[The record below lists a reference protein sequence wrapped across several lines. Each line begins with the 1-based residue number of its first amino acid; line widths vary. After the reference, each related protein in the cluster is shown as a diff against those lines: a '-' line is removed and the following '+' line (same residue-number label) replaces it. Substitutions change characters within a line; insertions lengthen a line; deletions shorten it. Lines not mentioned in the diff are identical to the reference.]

1 MIHLTARVAWHD
13 GRWNGTVCTRPGE
26 NAFCTALE
34 RVRKDK
40 NDTAEMA
47 IAGRAWADLAPEHL
61 PPCIAEGGGFMSQF
75 EWSRRFTHPYTKNR
89 HTVETHGHL
98 LPTTLQVPTYSTFA
112 VPFRWMLRRNQEWLE
127 SRSPEQA
134 PEDVA
139 PPFPSPWVF
148 GRERQEWLVR
158 RFFEPL
164 TARRSL
170 LFLYCKEGHPLGGVH
185 PRLIVAI
192 GHVVGVDRARH
203 YDSSIPEKTYAMWDR
218 VIRHSIRED
227 GVEGFLF
234 PYHDYLAPTGDPDED
249 RRRLELLHEIAVAP
263 DASDAGDFSYAAEHT
278 RPDIVIS
285 ILGKAVASVQ
295 RIRAHG
301 IASGPWERR
310 ESWLNAQIA
319 AAWKDRGAFP
329 GFGAA
334 LEALGFRLGSAL
346 ALELVTSGML
356 KPGEDPWPLADAL
369 FRGKR
374 KPPRPEYAS
383 DIKELREIWTE
394 VSGTTERFALLKLL
408 SRFDLEP
415 EQAQRWFEPESRRK
429 LLERTIPDKQLLEN
443 PYLLCELDV
452 GGLDQPQISI
462 GTIDRGLLPE
472 DSLARQHPLP
482 TPSGVETPS
491 DKRRVRAGLV
501 AVLRQAS
508 EQGDS
513 LVSTAEMLERLP
525 RLDVAVPI
533 QVTSDWFRAH
543 GTRLSGTVELV
554 DAMVRKAS
562 GEAEAL
568 HVPALQLTQ
577 VRKWEDGARK
587 ILAARAER
595 SLPSLGEDWR
605 ALIVEAIGEAGGR
618 VDPRNERHQ
627 LALTEQAAALEKVT
641 TRKLSVLAG
650 RAGTGKTSV
659 LGALLR
665 SKKLNQDGILLLAPT
680 GKARVRLSNAANR
693 GDDEGAATVAQ
704 FLYRLKRYD
713 ALRQK
718 PRTSGTE
725 KHRREKTVVIDEC
738 SMLTL
743 DDLYALLDALD
754 LNHVQRLILVG
765 DPNQLPPIGVGRP
778 FADFVGFI
786 DECATSDKEDVRKIA
801 GALGRLSIEV
811 RAQAGAPSDTL
822 RLASWF
828 TREAQ
833 PVDSDRVLSDLELCR
848 PFNDLEICFWKTTDE
863 LHQRLLEQF
872 QKHLGIKDSN
882 DAAGFNRALGFN
894 ENNWIPYEDPSGPE
908 RFQLLSPVRMQ
919 PHGVHELNRW
929 VQKTFRKVEV
939 EQARSRRGLKLG
951 DEEIVLRDKVL
962 QVRNQ
967 TRDGYDYSE
976 KSQVEL
982 YIANGEIGIAANT
995 RNGWMNVAFAGRPNV
1010 TVGYGSRDFSE
1021 GSGPLQLAYALT
1033 VHKSQGSKFN
1043 VVFAILP
1050 KHCRLLSRELLY
1062 TMLTRSKKRMVLLL
1076 EAGDTSVLYD
1086 LTRPERS
1093 ETARRNSNLFL
1104 GAVRERSEEIPYAEH
1119 LIHRTLKGHMVRS
1132 KSELVIANLLH
1143 SKDIAYE
1150 YERVLEGTTEPGRL
1164 RPDFTFVDAAGD
1176 LIIWEHLGML
1186 DNAAYSQSWNWKRQW
1201 YAKNGFIEDQTLFI
1215 TRDEQGGRLD
1225 AQQLEDVAERIR
1237 KLL

>member
-13 GRWNGTVCTRPGE
+13 RRWNGTVCMQPGE
-26 NAFCTALE
+26 NTFCTALE

-40 NDTAEMA
+40 NEPAETA
-47 IAGRAWADLAPEHL
+47 IAGRTWADLAPEQL
-61 PPCIAEGGGFMSQF
+61 PPCIAEGGGFMSQR
-75 EWSRRFTHPYTKNR
+75 EWSRLFSHPYAKNR
-89 HTVETHGHL
+89 HAVETHGHL
-98 LPTTLQVPTYSTFA
+98 RPTTLQVPAYATFA

-127 SRSPEQA
+127 SRSPDQA
-134 PEDVA
+134 PEDVE

-164 TARRSL
+164 TPKRSL
-170 LFLYCKEGHPLGGVH
+170 LFMYCKEGHPLGDAH

-192 GHVVGVDRARH
+192 GQILGVDRTR
-203 YDSSIPEKTYAMWDR
+203 YYESEVPEKTYAMWDR
-218 VIRHSIRED
+218 VIRHSVRED
-227 GVEGFLF
+227 GDEGFVF

-249 RRRLELLHEIAVAP
+249 RRRLDLLHEIAVVP
-263 DASDAGDFSYAAEHT
+263 DAADAGDFSYATEHT

-285 ILGKAVASVQ
+285 TLGKAVASVQ

-301 IASGPWERR
+301 IAGGPWERR
-310 ESWLNAQIA
+310 ENWLNAQIA

-346 ALELVTSGML
+346 ALELVTSGMM

-369 FRGKR
+369 FRSKR

-383 DIKELREIWTE
+383 DLKELREIWME
-394 VSGTTERFALLKLL
+394 VSGNTERFALLKLL

-415 EQAQRWFEPESRRK
+415 EQAKRWFEPERRRK
-429 LLERTIPDKQLLEN
+429 ELEHTVLDKELLEN

-452 GGLDQPQISI
+452 GGSDQPQITI

-472 DSLARQHPLP
+472 DSLARKHPLP
-482 TPSGVETPS
+482 APSGVETPS

-501 AVLRQAS
+501 AVLRQAA

-513 LVSTAEMLERLP
+513 LVSTAEVIERLP

-533 QVTSDWFRAH
+533 QVTSDWLRAH
-543 GTRLSGTVELV
+543 GTLLSGTVELV
-554 DAMVRKAS
+554 DAEVRKAS
-562 GEAEAL
+562 KNAEAIR
-568 HVPALQLTQ
+568 VPALQLMQ
-577 VRKWEDGARK
+577 VRKWEEGVRK
-587 ILAARAER
+587 IMSARAER
-595 SLPSLGEDWR
+595 SLPSLGEDWSS
-605 ALIVEAIGEAGGR
+605 LIVEAIGEAGGR
-618 VDPRNERHQ
+618 VELGNERHQ
-627 LALTEQAAALEKVT
+627 RALAEQAAVLEKVT

-665 SKKLNQDGILLLAPT
+665 SKQLNKDGILLLAPT
-680 GKARVRLSNAANR
+680 GKARVRLSNAANK

-718 PRTSGTE
+718 PRTSGNE

-754 LNHVQRLILVG
+754 LSHVQRLILVG

-778 FADFVGFI
+778 FADLVGFI
-786 DECATSDKEDVRKIA
+786 DECATSDDKERRKIA
-801 GALGRLSIEV
+801 GALGRLTIEV

-833 PVDSDRVLSDLELCR
+833 PVDSDRVLSDLELGR

-863 LHQRLLEQF
+863 LHQRLLEQCK
-872 QKHLGIKDSN
+872 KHLGIKDAS
-882 DAAGFNRALGFN
+882 DVAGFNRALGFN
-894 ENNWIPYEDPSGPE
+894 ENNWIPYDDPSGAE

-929 VQKTFRKVEV
+929 VQKTFRKAEI
-939 EQARSRRGLKLG
+939 EQARSHRGLKLG

-967 TRDGYDYSE
+967 TRDGYDYSA
-976 KSQVEL
+976 KSAVEL

-995 RNGWMNVAFAGRPNV
+995 RNGWMNVAFAQRPNL
-1010 TVGYGSRDFSE
+1010 TVGYNSRDFRE

-1033 VHKSQGSKFN
+1033 VHKSQGSEFD

-1076 EAGDTSVLYD
+1076 EAGDTSALYA
-1086 LTRPERS
+1086 LSRPERS
-1093 ETARRNSNLFL
+1093 ETARRNSNLFK
-1104 GAVRERSEEIPYAEH
+1104 GAVRERQEETTYAEH

-1143 SKDIAYE
+1143 SKGMAYE
-1150 YERVLEGTTEPGRL
+1150 YERVLEGMAEPGRL
-1164 RPDFTFVDAAGD
+1164 RPDFTFVDAAGE

-1186 DNAAYSQSWNWKRQW
+1186 DNAGYSRSWDWKQQW
-1201 YAKNGFIEDQTLFI
+1201 YTKNGFVEGQTLFT
-1215 TRDEQGGRLD
+1215 TRDEQGGSLN
-1225 AQQLEDVAERIR
+1225 AQQIDAVAERIR
-1237 KLL
+1237 QLI